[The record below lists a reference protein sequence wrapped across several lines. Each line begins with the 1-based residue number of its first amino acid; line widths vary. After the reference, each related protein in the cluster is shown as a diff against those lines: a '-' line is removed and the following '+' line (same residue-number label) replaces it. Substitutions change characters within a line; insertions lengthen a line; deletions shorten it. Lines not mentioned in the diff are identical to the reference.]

1 MAFYGTNLGV
11 LFILNSLLF
20 YRQRRSNRPTQNLD
34 SEPENDADEQV
45 KDFAAE
51 PDTRV
56 TDFVKQYLAG
66 HLLAFAADWLQGPHL
81 YAVYK
86 YDKKLTETH
95 VAALYATGFISAAL
109 SGAFAGQLADR
120 YGRKRACLVY
130 CATYTACCLSMLSD
144 NLYILFAGRF
154 CGGISTT
161 LLFSAF
167 DAWMNTEYHKR
178 GLEAEHLSLSTLY
191 GWLTSCNSVVAITTG
206 ITGEILVLL
215 TGTRMSP
222 FLLAVVVLGGTA
234 AWISSTWR
242 ENYGSQAN
250 DVSGNSFFAVTL
262 TTIREMWRDKR
273 ILALTTASSLFES
286 MMYLFV
292 FFWSAAVVSARHVS
306 GISEDPPFGIIFA
319 CFMCCMMAGSTLFN
333 MARSSHDVGS
343 ASFILNAA
351 IAFASVSLL
360 SAVIIPS
367 HEYLVFWAFC
377 LVELCVGMYFPSIN
391 FLKSSIIED
400 SSRANMNSIMR
411 LPLSTFVVLAH
422 SLAKEG
428 DHHRNNVF
436 LTFGGGLLVA
446 FIITHRYLQ

>member
-1 MAFYGTNLGV
+1 MPRTLAVDIFIQSVSAIYAIPFHPIHTLFTGFLFDRVNMAFYGTNLGV

-34 SEPENDADEQV
+34 SEPENDADEEV

-56 TDFVKQYLAG
+56 TDFVKQYLVG
-66 HLLAFAADWLQGPHL
+66 HLLAFAADWLQVSGFRPWPDLHGCRASFFFFHGLGQESDRDRTLKGPHL

-222 FLLAVVVLGGTA
+222 FLLAAVVLGGTA
-234 AWISSTWR
+234 AWISSTWVSRMTFIRDSIQLLR
-242 ENYGSQAN
+242 E
-250 DVSGNSFFAVTL
+250 T
-262 TTIREMWRDKR
+262 REK
-273 ILALTTASSLFES
+273 TTAARQIMCPGLRSL
-286 MMYLFV
+286 
-292 FFWSAAVVSARHVS
+292 
-306 GISEDPPFGIIFA
+306 P
-319 CFMCCMMAGSTLFN
+319 
-333 MARSSHDVGS
+333 
-343 ASFILNAA
+343 
-351 IAFASVSLL
+351 
-360 SAVIIPS
+360 
-367 HEYLVFWAFC
+367 
-377 LVELCVGMYFPSIN
+377 
-391 FLKSSIIED
+391 
-400 SSRANMNSIMR
+400 
-411 LPLSTFVVLAH
+411 
-422 SLAKEG
+422 
-428 DHHRNNVF
+428 
-436 LTFGGGLLVA
+436 
-446 FIITHRYLQ
+446 